1 MNDYDECGTLSDY
14 YKEAIERVLLGRGD
28 FDDALNS
35 FFKEVDDR
43 KFEAIMK
50 KLDSIDWEQAL
61 RDAVESYLR
70 MCRDVHEKR
79 RSEHISI
86 SIQH

>member
-1 MNDYDECGTLSDY
+1 MNDYDECGTLSRY

-43 KFEAIMK
+43 KFEEIMK
-50 KLDSIDWEQAL
+50 KLDRIDWEQAL

-70 MCRDVHEKR
+70 MCRDVHKKEL
-79 RSEHISI
+79 SEHISI

>member
-1 MNDYDECGTLSDY
+1 MNDYDECGILSDY
-14 YKEAIERVLLGRGD
+14 YKEAIKRVLLGRGD

-35 FFKEVDDR
+35 FYKEVDDR

-50 KLDSIDWEQAL
+50 KLDRIDWELVL

-70 MCRDVHEKR
+70 MCRDEHKKIM
-79 RSEHISI
+79 SEHTSI

>member
-1 MNDYDECGTLSDY
+1 MMNDYDECGTLSRY

-43 KFEAIMK
+43 KFEEIMK
-50 KLDSIDWEQAL
+50 KLDRID
-61 RDAVESYLR
+61 
-70 MCRDVHEKR
+70 
-79 RSEHISI
+79 
-86 SIQH
+86 